1 MEFFIALALAAC
13 AQTGRGTPRII
24 SRFVLSIEVIADV
37 SIENVAS
44 LARTNELPTPI
55 LDMSAIST
63 STIRS
68 TFPPPP
74 IMRPTPG
81 YSHEADPW
89 TNASRGIFT
98 SASAGNAGDPILSA
112 PKVPF

>member
-1 MEFFIALALAAC
+1 MK
-13 AQTGRGTPRII
+13 
-24 SRFVLSIEVIADV
+24 VIADV

-44 LARTNELPTPI
+44 LARTNELPVPN
-55 LDMSAIST
+55 LDMEAMNAISS

-68 TFPPPP
+68 TFPPPQ

-81 YSHEADPW
+81 YNPEADPW

-98 SASAGNAGDPILSA
+98 SASAGNAGDPRL
-112 PKVPF
+112 PTRRVQF

>member
-1 MEFFIALALAAC
+1 MK
-13 AQTGRGTPRII
+13 
-24 SRFVLSIEVIADV
+24 VIADV

-44 LARTNELPTPI
+44 LARTNELPVPN
-55 LDMSAIST
+55 LDTEAMNAIST

-74 IMRPTPG
+74 IVRPTPG
-81 YSHEADPW
+81 YNPEADPW

-98 SASAGNAGDPILSA
+98 SASAGTAGNPSLPA
-112 PKVPF
+112 QKAHF

>member
-1 MEFFIALALAAC
+1 MK
-13 AQTGRGTPRII
+13 
-24 SRFVLSIEVIADV
+24 VIADV

-44 LARTNELPTPI
+44 LARTNELPVPN
-55 LDMSAIST
+55 LDMEAMNAIST

-74 IMRPTPG
+74 IVRPTPG
-81 YSHEADPW
+81 YNPEADPW

-98 SASAGNAGDPILSA
+98 SASAGTAGDPSFLA
-112 PKVPF
+112 QKVHF

>member
-1 MEFFIALALAAC
+1 MK
-13 AQTGRGTPRII
+13 
-24 SRFVLSIEVIADV
+24 VIADV

-44 LARTNELPTPI
+44 LARTNELPVPN
-55 LDMSAIST
+55 LDMEAMNTIST

-74 IMRPTPG
+74 IVRPTPG
-81 YSHEADPW
+81 YNPEADPW

-98 SASAGNAGDPILSA
+98 SASAGTAGDPSFPA
-112 PKVPF
+112 QKVHF

>member
-1 MEFFIALALAAC
+1 MK
-13 AQTGRGTPRII
+13 
-24 SRFVLSIEVIADV
+24 VIADV

-44 LARTNELPTPI
+44 LARSNELPIPN
-55 LDMSAIST
+55 LDMEAMNAIST

-74 IMRPTPG
+74 IVRPTPG
-81 YSHEADPW
+81 YNPEADPW

-98 SASAGNAGDPILSA
+98 SSSAGNAGDPCPLMQR
-112 PKVPF
+112 VQF